1 MVGKKKII
9 WSLLLTIIL
18 VGLAGCNDRSVT
30 TQKPIRVVSSIDFYG
45 EVAQQVAG
53 KYGQV
58 SSVIHS
64 SSVDPHDFEPTTS
77 NAKSVANANVV
88 IQNGAG
94 YDTWMNKLVNASDQK
109 IAHIQVSEDLLNKK
123 DGSNEHVWYE
133 PNTMPKLARK
143 LANQFSKLDPS
154 HAKYYQKNATK
165 YVQSLAPI
173 NKLTN
178 ELKQNVDKNNE
189 LVDVSEPV
197 FNYALTNL
205 GYHVNNQH
213 FAKSIED
220 GNDPSPADIGKMQA
234 DIKEHKI
241 AFLVVNVQESDHV
254 ITNMVKL
261 ARKYNVP
268 VLKVAESLPK
278 GLNYKQWM
286 IKQYQQLKQI
296 QQGM

>member
-1 MVGKKKII
+1 MIGKTKII
-9 WSLLLTIIL
+9 WSLLLVAIML
-18 VGLAGCNDRSVT
+18 GLSGCSANAT

-77 NAKSVANANVV
+77 NAKSVAKANVV

-94 YDTWMNKLVNASDQK
+94 YDTWMSKLVNANDQK
-109 IAHIQVSEDLLNKK
+109 ITHIQVSEDLLNKK
-123 DGSNEHVWYE
+123 AGSNEHVWYE
-133 PNTMPKLARK
+133 PNTMPKLAHE
-143 LANQFSKLDPS
+143 LANQFSKIDS
-154 HAKYYQKNATK
+154 KHAKYYQKNATI
-165 YVQSLAPI
+165 YVRSLTPI
-173 NKLTN
+173 KQLIK
-178 ELKQNVDKNNE
+178 ELKQNVKSDNR

-197 FNYALTNL
+197 FNYALADL
-205 GYHVNNQH
+205 GYKVNNQH

-220 GNDPSPADIGKMQA
+220 GDDPSPADIGKMQS
-234 DIKEHKI
+234 DIKNHKI
-241 AFLVVNVQESDHV
+241 AFLVVNIQESDHV

-261 ARKYNVP
+261 ARSHNVP
-268 VLKVAESLPK
+268 VLKVTESLPH

-286 IKQYQQLKQI
+286 MKQYQQLKRI